1 MPRSMITAALM
12 LGLALPAAAQTP
24 QDEQRFQQAQQRFQ
38 NELSL
43 FQQEFDRYQRARA
56 SRPAYDPRY
65 DDPRYDNRYED
76 GYDAAQYY
84 RPGQSERVL
93 GADDRVYRGSDGR
106 YYCRRTDGTTGLIV
120 GGAVGGIFGNA
131 IAPRGSRTL
140 GSILGIVGGAALG
153 NSIDRNRV
161 SCR

>member
-1 MPRSMITAALM
+1 MTRTLTAL
-12 LGLALPAAAQTP
+12 LAASLVLSGVPAAAQSP

-38 NELSL
+38 NELSI

-56 SRPAYDPRY
+56 SRPSYDPRY
-65 DDPRYDNRYED
+65 DDRGGPDD

-93 GADDRVYRGSDGR
+93 GSDDRVYRGSDGR
-106 YYCRRTDGTTGLIV
+106 YYCRRNDGTTGLIV
-120 GGAVGGIFGNA
+120 GGAAGGILGNA

-153 NSIDRNRV
+153 GSIDRNRV

>member
-1 MPRSMITAALM
+1 MTRTLAAL
-12 LGLALPAAAQTP
+12 LIAGLTLPALPAAAQSP

-38 NELSL
+38 NELSI

-56 SRPAYDPRY
+56 SRPSYDPRY
-65 DDPRYDNRYED
+65 DERGGPDD

-93 GADDRVYRGSDGR
+93 GSDDRVYRGSDGR
-106 YYCRRTDGTTGLIV
+106 YYCRRNDGTTGLIV
-120 GGAVGGIFGNA
+120 GGIAGGV
-131 IAPRGSRTL
+131 L
-140 GSILGIVGGAALG
+140 GSLLDNGRSSLLGTLIGGGGGALLG
-153 NSIDRNRV
+153 REIDRGQV

>member
-1 MPRSMITAALM
+1 MTRTLAAL
-12 LGLALPAAAQTP
+12 LIAGLTLPALPAAAQSP

-38 NELSL
+38 KELSI
-43 FQQEFDRYQRARA
+43 FQQEFDRYQRSRA
-56 SRPAYDPRY
+56 NRPAYDPRY
-65 DDPRYDNRYED
+65 DDRGGGYDD

-93 GADDRVYRGSDGR
+93 GTDDRVYRGSDGR